1 MKQIR
6 TDQDC
11 LDTLLELAGKIHN
24 FKQLVHQDP
33 LSTIFLYLETIEEDM
48 DIVLTYLQEDEHR

>member
-11 LDTLLELAGKIHN
+11 LDTLLELAGKIRN
-24 FKQLVHQDP
+24 FKQLVRQDP